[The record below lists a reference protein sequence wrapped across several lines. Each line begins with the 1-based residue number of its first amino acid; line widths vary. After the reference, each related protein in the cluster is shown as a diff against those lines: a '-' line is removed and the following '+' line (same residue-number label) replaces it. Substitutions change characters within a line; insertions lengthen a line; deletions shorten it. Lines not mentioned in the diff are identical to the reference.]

1 MLAELEGNEAASHG
15 VRAQEKRRFVSNLG
29 FLHHFL
35 DEEIEARR
43 FKITQ
48 LVNADVEPGAEHLG
62 SILALLQKP
71 RVSVCLFVCFY
82 HFISGFMD

>member
-1 MLAELEGNEAASHG
+1 MKLHLTELG
-15 VRAQEKRRFVSNLG
+15 RKKEKVLSNLG

-35 DEEIEARR
+35 DEEIEAWR

-71 RVSVCLFVCFY
+71 RVSACLFVCLCAFT
-82 HFISGFMD
+82 IL